1 MVNITMTHSENT
13 LFLKVEGHAGQAEKG
28 HDIVCASVSV
38 LVYTLAQYVKW
49 MYERHELK
57 RSPLIELEEGDVR
70 VVAKPKAE
78 YMAEGLHAFFVAS
91 VGFDLLA
98 RNYPD
103 YITFNGLKEA

>member
-28 HDIVCASVSV
+28 CDIVCASVSV

-57 RSPLIELEEGDVR
+57 RSPLIELEEGNAQ
-70 VVAKPKAE
+70 VVARPKAE
-78 YMAEGLHAFFVAS
+78 FMAEGLHAFFVAS

>member
-1 MVNITMTHSENT
+1 MVNISMTYSDNT
-13 LFLKVEGHAGQAEKG
+13 LSLKVEGHANHDEKG
-28 HDIVCASVSV
+28 KDIVCASVSV

-49 MYERHELK
+49 MFERHELK
-57 RSPLIELEEGDVR
+57 RSPLIELEEGDSR
-70 VVAKPKAE
+70 IVAKPKTD

-103 YITFNGLKEA
+103 YITFNGLKKA